1 MWTRTGVFTD
11 APIRVNGNNIA
22 FGPHSNATEL
32 VVLEAQLFALFL
44 TLKPSRTPQT
54 VGTGLIL
61 DSSVLISAQRQG
73 QNARQ
78 MLDTWFL
85 VSCINACCPIDTQ
98 STIRTMDRSAELV

>member
-22 FGPHSNATEL
+22 FGPHSHATEL

-61 DSSVLISAQRQG
+61 ELNHGSENLLLVLH
-73 QNARQ
+73 N
-78 MLDTWFL
+78 
-85 VSCINACCPIDTQ
+85 
-98 STIRTMDRSAELV
+98 